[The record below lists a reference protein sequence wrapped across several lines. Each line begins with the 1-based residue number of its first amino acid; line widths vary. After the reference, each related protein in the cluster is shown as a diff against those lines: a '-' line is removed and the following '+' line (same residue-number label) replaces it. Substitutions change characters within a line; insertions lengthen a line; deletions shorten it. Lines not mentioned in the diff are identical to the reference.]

1 VPGSLVGDLLVDR
14 PQEASLAQTAATAR
28 RHQAVGRRT
37 RALLF
42 FAFAFA
48 VMADPVSSV
57 AYAIEAAL
65 RALHGHLHL
74 LLPTMGLVIGIIALV
89 TLNYWQLVRAFP
101 EGGGSPEA
109 AGRAFG
115 EQWSFLP
122 IGALVVDFALTIA
135 ISIAAAG
142 SAMIAYFPALAPG
155 RIPLA
160 LGLLLLVAG
169 LTWFGH
175 FGRLIFAVM
184 TWLFIIAAV
193 AVLGLGWTA
202 PHSVHGHAPITG
214 SASPALVAVIL
225 AFPVAMALATGT
237 EAPATSIA
245 QLGQLD
251 NRSRARFGR
260 GTLVLTIG
268 IVGALTLG
276 LTALAVHLHVGIPKH
291 DSTQIAD
298 LAHAAAGNGGLFAFF
313 QLSSG
318 LLLLAAASSSFQAGP
333 GLLKA
338 LARSRS
344 DGQPGLLPARL
355 GRTNQH
361 HTPVAAVIVYTLI
374 SAAIILAASGQEQE
388 LVLVYAVAVF
398 VSFLAG
404 LLAMARF
411 SARQGARA
419 LTATNLLGAV
429 VVAFTLVVNLARGYP
444 LLSIAGAM
452 LVAGFL
458 YSRWVR
464 AGRPRGIEAVERQA
478 EAEDP

>member
-1 VPGSLVGDLLVDR
+1 MASIPAVP
-14 PQEASLAQTAATAR
+14 TAARKRGGLAR
-28 RHQAVGRRT
+28 G
-37 RALLF
+37 LLF

-57 AYAIEAAL
+57 AYAIEAPL
-65 RALHGHLHL
+65 RALNGHLDL
-74 LLPTMGLVIGIIALV
+74 LLPTMGVVVGIIALV

-115 EQWSFLP
+115 EEWSFLP

-142 SAMIAYFPALAPG
+142 SAVIAYLPAVG
-155 RIPLA
+155 SVRIVLDLA
-160 LGLLLLVAG
+160 LVAFVGG

-175 FGRLIFAVM
+175 GARLIFAAM
-184 TWLFIIAAV
+184 TSLFLVAAV
-193 AVLGLGWTA
+193 AVLAIGWTA
-202 PHSVHGHAPITG
+202 PHSSSGHAPLTG
-214 SASPALVAVIL
+214 SVGTPWIAVLL

-245 QLGQLD
+245 QLGQLG
-251 NRSRARFGR
+251 NRGRWLFGR
-260 GTLVLTIG
+260 GTLLLTIM
-268 IVGALTLG
+268 IVGSLTLV
-276 LTALAVHLHVGIPKH
+276 LTALAVHLHVGIPGA

-298 LAHAAAGNGGLFAFF
+298 LAQTATGKGFVFAFF
-313 QLSSG
+313 QLASS

-338 LARSRS
+338 LARRGPN
-344 DGQPGLLPARL
+344 GQPGLLPAAL
-355 GRTNQH
+355 GQTNRH
-361 HTPVAAVIVYTLI
+361 HTPVMAVAVYALI
-374 SAAIILAASGQEQE
+374 SAAIVLLAGGQEQE

-411 SARQGARA
+411 SRRKGMRL
-419 LTATNLLGAV
+419 LTATNLIGAGAV
-429 VVAFTLVVNLARGYP
+429 TFTLVVNLARGYP
-444 LLSIAGAM
+444 LLAIAATV
-452 LVAGFL
+452 LVAATL
-458 YSRWVR
+458 YVRWVR
-464 AGRPRGIEAVERQA
+464 AGRPRGVDSIERTA
-478 EAEDP
+478 ELGEDMHPSRGPTSS

>member
-1 VPGSLVGDLLVDR
+1 MASIRTVPPAVRSVSVR
-14 PQEASLAQTAATAR
+14 AR
-28 RHQAVGRRT
+28 GW
-37 RALLF
+37 LF

-57 AYAIEAAL
+57 AYAIEAPL
-65 RALHGHLHL
+65 RSLNGHLNL
-74 LLPTMGLVIGIIALV
+74 LLPTMSIVIGIIALV

-115 EQWSFLP
+115 EEWSFLP

-142 SAMIAYFPALAPG
+142 SAAIAYVPALASW
-155 RIPLA
+155 RIVIDLA
-160 LGLLLLVAG
+160 LVALVGG

-175 FGRLIFAVM
+175 GARLIFAVM
-184 TWLFIIAAV
+184 TWMFLIGAAAV
-193 AVLGLGWTA
+193 LAIGWTD
-202 PHSVHGHAPITG
+202 PHSTHGHAPVTG
-214 SASPALVAVIL
+214 AVGTPWVAVVL

-245 QLGQLD
+245 QLGQLS
-251 NRSRARFGR
+251 NKGRWLFGR
-260 GTLVLTIG
+260 GTLLLTIA
-268 IVGALTLG
+268 IVGALTLS
-276 LTALAVHLHVGIPKH
+276 LTALAVHLHVGIPRA

-298 LAHAAAGNGGLFAFF
+298 LAQTATGKGGLFAFF
-313 QLSSG
+313 QLASG

-338 LARSRS
+338 LARPAPN
-344 DGQPGLLPARL
+344 GAPGLLPAPLARIN
-355 GRTNQH
+355 RH
-361 HTPVAAVIVYTLI
+361 HTPVTAVVVYGVI
-374 SAAIILAASGQEQE
+374 AAAIVLIVGGNEQE

-411 SARQGARA
+411 SHRQGAR
-419 LTATNLLGAV
+419 LMTATNLLGAAA
-429 VVAFTLVVNLARGYP
+429 VAFTLAVNLARGYP
-444 LLSIAGAM
+444 LLAIAATV
-452 LVAGFL
+452 LIAAVL
-458 YSRWVR
+458 YTRWVQ
-464 AGRPRGIEAVERQA
+464 AGRPRGVESIERTA
-478 EAEDP
+478 ELEETSELEEA

>member
-1 VPGSLVGDLLVDR
+1 MTSPDTSTITAEG
-14 PQEASLAQTAATAR
+14 PQHAR
-28 RHQAVGRRT
+28 VRGGKVA
-37 RALLF
+37 LF

-65 RALHGHLHL
+65 RALNGHLEL
-74 LLPTMGLVIGIIALV
+74 LLPTMGIVIGIIALV
-89 TLNYWQLVRAFP
+89 TLNYWQLVRMFP

-115 EQWSFLP
+115 EEWSFLP

-142 SAMIAYFPALAPG
+142 SALIAYAPALASV

-160 LGLLLLVAG
+160 LALVVMVGG

-175 FGRLIFAVM
+175 GGRLIFAVM
-184 TWLFIIAAV
+184 TVLFIVAAV
-193 AVLGLGWTA
+193 AVLAVGWVSPEST
-202 PHSVHGHAPITG
+202 HGHAPITG

-251 NRSRARFGR
+251 NRGRWRFGR
-260 GTLVLTIG
+260 GTLGLTIL
-268 IVGALTLG
+268 IVGGLTMG
-276 LTALAVHLHVGIPKH
+276 LTALAVHLHVGIPGA
-291 DSTQIAD
+291 DDTQIAD
-298 LAHAAAGNGGLFAFF
+298 LAEAAAGKGALFGFF
-313 QLSSG
+313 QLSSSV
-318 LLLLAAASSSFQAGP
+318 LLLAAAASSFQAGP

-338 LARSRS
+338 LARSWP
-344 DGQPGLLPARL
+344 DGTPGLLPAAL
-355 GRTNQH
+355 GRVNKH
-361 HTPVAAVIVYTLI
+361 HTPVLAVIVYVVI
-374 SAAIILAASGQEQE
+374 SAVIIFAASGQEQE

-404 LLAMARF
+404 LVAMARF
-411 SARQGARA
+411 SRRQGAR
-419 LTATNLLGAV
+419 LLLVVNVTAAV

-444 LLSIAGAM
+444 LISIAGTV
-452 LVAGFL
+452 LVAGIL
-458 YSRWVR
+458 YWRWIR
-464 AGRPRGIEAVERQA
+464 AGRPRGIDQVERSA
-478 EAEDP
+478 EA

>member
-1 VPGSLVGDLLVDR
+1 MASIREVP
-14 PQEASLAQTAATAR
+14 ATAR
-28 RHQAVGRRT
+28 GRGGRT
-37 RALLF
+37 RAVLF

-57 AYAIEAAL
+57 AYAIEAPL
-65 RALHGHLHL
+65 RSLNGHLGL
-74 LLPTMGLVIGIIALV
+74 LLPTMGVVVGIIALV

-115 EQWSFLP
+115 EEWSFLP

-142 SAMIAYFPALAPG
+142 SAVIAYVPAVG
-155 RIPLA
+155 SVRIVFDLA
-160 LGLLLLVAG
+160 LVALVGG

-175 FGRLIFAVM
+175 GARLIFAAM
-184 TWLFIIAAV
+184 TTLFLIAAG
-193 AVLGLGWTA
+193 AVLAIGWTA
-202 PHSVHGHAPITG
+202 PHSAHGHAPITG
-214 SASPALVAVIL
+214 SAGTPWLAVLL

-245 QLGQLD
+245 QLGQLG
-251 NRSRARFGR
+251 NRGRWMFGR
-260 GTLVLTIG
+260 GTLLLTIA
-268 IVGALTLG
+268 IVGSLTLA
-276 LTALAVHLHVGIPKH
+276 LTALAVRLHVGIPAA

-298 LAHAAAGNGGLFAFF
+298 LAQAATGKGFVFASF
-313 QLSSG
+313 QLASS

-338 LARSRS
+338 LARS
-344 DGQPGLLPARL
+344 GPAGEPGLLPPAL
-355 GRTNQH
+355 GRTNRH
-361 HTPVAAVIVYTLI
+361 HTPVTAVAAYALI
-374 SAAIILAASGQEQE
+374 SAAIVLLAGGREQQ

-411 SARQGARA
+411 SHRKGRRL
-419 LTATNLLGAV
+419 LTATNLIGAGA
-429 VVAFTLVVNLARGYP
+429 VAFTLAVNLARGYP
-444 LLSIAGAM
+444 LLAIAATV
-452 LVAGFL
+452 LVAAIL
-458 YSRWVR
+458 YMRWVQ
-464 AGRPRGIEAVERQA
+464 AGRPRGVEAIERTA
-478 EAEDP
+478 ELEENTPPARTPTPS